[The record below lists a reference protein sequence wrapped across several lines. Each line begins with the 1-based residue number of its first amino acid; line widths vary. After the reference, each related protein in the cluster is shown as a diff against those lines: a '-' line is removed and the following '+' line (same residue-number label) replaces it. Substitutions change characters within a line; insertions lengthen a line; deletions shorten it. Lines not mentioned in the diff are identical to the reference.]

1 MVRSCNILLEAT
13 VLSTRLSS
21 KGQAVI
27 PQEVRDALGL
37 EVGTLFQVVV
47 QEDKVILE
55 PLLPF
60 YLGFEVR

>member
-21 KGQAVI
+21 KGQLVI